1 MPESFRI
8 SDFLQSLGYFQG
20 LPPST
25 LEQLSRRAVRH
36 TYPPGVVL
44 FLEGEAADGIWII
57 EQGRVKVYKISPDGD
72 EHVLIFL
79 GERDT
84 FNEIGALEGINPAN
98 AATLS
103 DTIVW
108 VVPAD
113 VITELC
119 EQDPRLALRLVR
131 FLARRVRLLIG
142 QIEALALYSVTVRLA
157 RFLLKQHE
165 EPSLS
170 GPGITRAT
178 IAAHLA
184 TTPQSIS
191 IALRELETA
200 GAIQFD
206 RHHIVIVQTD
216 LLRSI
221 AML

>member
-1 MPESFRI
+1 MSSF
-8 SDFLQSLGYFQG
+8 SLVTYLATLAYFRG
-20 LPPST
+20 LPPDT
-25 LEQLSRRAVRH
+25 LERIATRAVRH
-36 TYPPGVVL
+36 TYPAGTVL
-44 FLEGEAADGIWII
+44 FLEGDPASGIWVI
-57 EQGRVKVYKISPDGD
+57 EQGRVKVYKISPDGY

-79 GERDT
+79 GDHDT
-84 FNEIGALEGINPAN
+84 FNEIGAFEGNNPAN

-103 DTIVW
+103 EAVLW
-108 VVPAD
+108 VIPSD

-119 EQDPRLALRLVR
+119 HNNSRFALGLIR
-131 FLARRVRLLIG
+131 FLARRVQMLVG

-157 RFLLKQHE
+157 RFLLKQNE

-170 GPGITRAT
+170 GPGITRTT

-191 IALRELETA
+191 IALRDLETT

-206 RHHIVIVQTD
+206 RHHIVIVQPE

>member
-1 MPESFRI
+1 MASAFRLT
-8 SDFLQSLGYFQG
+8 DYLNTLAYFQG
-20 LPPST
+20 LPAST
-25 LEQLSRRAVRH
+25 LEKLTQRAVRH
-36 TYPPGVVL
+36 TYSAGVVL
-44 FLEGEAADGIWII
+44 FLEGDPAHGIWII
-57 EQGRVKVYKISPDGD
+57 EQGRVKVYKMSPEGG

-103 DTIVW
+103 ETVAW
-108 VVPAD
+108 VIPSDA
-113 VITELC
+113 ITETC
-119 EQDPRLALRLVR
+119 QQDPPLALRLVR
-131 FLARRVRLLIG
+131 FLARRVRLLVG

-170 GPGITRAT
+170 GPGITRTT

-184 TTPQSIS
+184 TTPQTIS
-191 IALRELETA
+191 IALRELKTA

-206 RHHIVIVQTD
+206 RHHIVIVQPD

>member
-1 MPESFRI
+1 MDIDYLRN
-8 SDFLQSLGYFQG
+8 LAYFQG
-20 LPPST
+20 LPSAA
-25 LEQLSRRAVRH
+25 LETIVRRAVRH
-36 TYPPGVVL
+36 RYAAGTVL
-44 FLEGEAADGIWII
+44 FLEGDVAAGIWAI
-57 EQGRVKVYKISPDGD
+57 ETGRVKVYKISPEGG

-103 DTIVW
+103 EVVVW
-108 VVPAD
+108 VIPSE

-119 EQDPRLALRLVR
+119 QHNPELALRLVR
-131 FLARRVRLLIG
+131 FLARRVRLLVG

-157 RFLLKQHE
+157 RFLLNQHD

-170 GPGITRAT
+170 GPGITRTT

-184 TTPQSIS
+184 TTPQTIS
-191 IALRELETA
+191 IALRELESA

-206 RHHIVIVQTD
+206 RHHILIVQPA